1 MIQVFS
7 ITILDKKEVTTLLS
21 KYYDSLYLAN
31 ERIVQKWTNGQIA
44 KYTEIFGKEV
54 KVSAHYRLRPSKD
67 INPMD
72 IAIEYCLQENIKI
85 KDLLGPKRDSELVK
99 ARIMIN
105 QIVLDSHHR
114 PADIEEH
121 LWGNR
126 IYAHYQ
132 KQYKNLSKTDPR
144 FNKKF
149 EEMKDSVMMKLYK

>member
-7 ITILDKKEVTTLLS
+7 ITITDKKVTTTLLS
-21 KYYDSLYLAN
+21 RYYDNLYIAN
-31 ERIVQKWTNGQIA
+31 ERMVQKWTNGQIA

-54 KVSAHYRLRPSKD
+54 KARAHYKLRPSKD
-67 INPMD
+67 ISPMD
-72 IAIEYCLQENIKI
+72 MAIEYCLQENIKI
-85 KDLLGPKRDSELVK
+85 KDLLGPKRDGNLVK
-99 ARIMIN
+99 ARVMIN

-114 PADIEEH
+114 PADIEAH

-132 KQYKNLSKTDPR
+132 KQYKNLSKTDPQ

-149 EEMKDSVMMKLYK
+149 EEMKDSVMMSLMK